1 MTSITSEDSELPQSY
16 SGIGFSG
23 QLSSHLYLNSNEA
36 LDEYYFR
43 FKRQILQYQSCTMG
57 LFPAIGSTEKPSRV
71 AFVRESIY
79 CATAAWSLAQAY
91 RRVDDDGGRAH
102 ELGQACVKC
111 MRGILFCWLRQ
122 ADRVELFKQSQSAS
136 TALHSVFDMV
146 TGDAIYSDAEYN
158 HLQIDA
164 VALYLIALSQM
175 TTSGLEIVYTTDE
188 VNFIQNLVFY
198 VERAYRT
205 PDFGMWERGSK
216 YNNGITELH
225 ASSIGMAKAA
235 LEAVNGCNLFGEQ
248 GAAWSV
254 IFVDIDAHNRNR
266 TIFESIL
273 PRESCSKNTD
283 GALLPTLGWPA
294 FAIHENPIKHR
305 AMNKMVRHLKGRYG
319 FKRFV
324 RDGYKTVVEDK
335 KRKHYEVA
343 EVKNFDGIESEWP
356 LFFIYM
362 IIDCIFRGDKE
373 GKQEYWDML
382 DRVLF
387 HSHDGQ
393 LVPMCYYVPWDVVEL
408 ERKKPG
414 SQDKVPSP
422 EGSTGG
428 IFMWGQA
435 LYFIAQLLNDELL
448 LVNQLDVIRRNLPAL
463 ERPKFSTR
471 YSKFQGTAPDLVI
484 QVVLIAESVR
494 LQQLLATYGIQTQT
508 PHQVEPIQIWS
519 PKELTKAY
527 SHLGVNNK
535 LGLSGRPSRPFG
547 VLSTSKIYRA
557 CSQTIVCYPLLFELS
572 DFYLAQDISL
582 VMDDCKNDLRFLSKC
597 WKLHGRPTW
606 CMIIREN
613 AIKGQ
618 NFGNFLGLLSQFKK
632 GIVDGIHIR
641 LGKLQSFLTT
651 GCVEHLDFLN
661 SIPDPEIFQAFEE
674 KVAITSFQS
683 LTEIPKITEKE
694 DDFQLDEKALEHM
707 STGDIL
713 QEYKRVNGITNQA
726 TILQVLLKRE
736 GPQFRLDGQQV
747 ASRIDVIINKAGV
760 RKKWSLVRLLSALL
774 GKGVD
779 SLAPS
784 ITSVLVRGKQVT
796 LGVFK
801 EEEVILDKPVAPSEL
816 IEILYRQCRP
826 YDIRQAVLQQEI
838 ILAIGKLIVLDPRL
852 FDGILKIRIGWILQ
866 AMVVEMENMEG
877 HYVDI
882 HSLSPHQVK
891 EMLFKVLTLNTVE
904 ADRRSP
910 FQKRQLDGALNRV
923 PKDFYCRIWK
933 ILERTPGG
941 IKVAGLYLPQQPTLS
956 DMTINELNFSLLVE
970 QMLCRLGDPVN
981 RQGIVEAVMVVSTI
995 LERNPELTFDKSVML
1010 DTLLMEAYTEFKKDN
1025 NMENCTDED
1034 GLRRF
1039 FNMPPNVRN
1048 GTTAY
1053 LSRAVMRHLLTGDFH
1068 SVAEDMCCVT

>member
-1 MTSITSEDSELPQSY
+1 
-16 SGIGFSG
+16 
-23 QLSSHLYLNSNEA
+23 
-36 LDEYYFR
+36 
-43 FKRQILQYQSCTMG
+43 
-57 LFPAIGSTEKPSRV
+57 
-71 AFVRESIY
+71 
-79 CATAAWSLAQAY
+79 
-91 RRVDDDGGRAH
+91 
-102 ELGQACVKC
+102 
-111 MRGILFCWLRQ
+111 
-122 ADRVELFKQSQSAS
+122 
-136 TALHSVFDMV
+136 MV
-146 TGDAIYSDAEYN
+146 TGDAIYSEAEYN

-164 VALYLIALSQM
+164 VALYLLTLSQM

-216 YNNGITELH
+216 YNNGTTELH

-294 FAIHENPIKHR
+294 FSIHENPIKHR
-305 AMNKMVRHLKGRYG
+305 AMKKAVHRLKGRYG
-319 FKRFV
+319 FKRFI
-324 RDGYKTVVEDK
+324 RDGYRTMMEDK
-335 KRKHYEVA
+335 KRRHYEVA
-343 EVKNFDGIESEWP
+343 EVKNFDGIECEWP
-356 LFFIYM
+356 MFFIYM
-362 IIDCIFRGDKE
+362 IIDCVFRGDKK
-373 GKQEYWDML
+373 GKDEYMALL
-382 DRVLF
+382 DKVLY
-387 HSHDGQ
+387 SSADGQ
-393 LVPMCYYVPWDVVEL
+393 LVPMCYYVPKEVL
-408 ERKKPG
+408 EFERCNPG
-414 SQDKVPSP
+414 SQEKVPSP

-428 IFMWGQA
+428 VFMWGQA
-435 LYFIAQLLNDELL
+435 LYFIAQLLNEELL
-448 LVNQLDVIRRNLPAL
+448 LVNELDVIRRNLPAL

-527 SHLGVNNK
+527 SHLGVNSK
-535 LGLSGRPSRPFG
+535 LGLTGRPSRPFG

-557 CSQTIVCYPLLFELS
+557 CSHTIVCYPLLFELS
-572 DFYLAQDISL
+572 DFYLAQDVAL
-582 VMDDCKNDLRFLSKC
+582 VMDDCKNDLAFLSKC

-618 NFGNFLGLLSQFKK
+618 NFGHFLNLLSQFKK
-632 GIVDGIHIR
+632 GNVDGIHIR

-661 SIPDPEIFQAFEE
+661 SIPDPDFQAFEE
-674 KVAITSFQS
+674 KVGVSSFRS
-683 LTEIPKITEKE
+683 LTEIPKITDKD
-694 DDFQLDEKALEHM
+694 DDFHLEEKVLERT
-707 STGDIL
+707 STPDL
-713 QEYKRVNGITNQA
+713 MNYYKSHNGITNQA
-726 TILQVLLKRE
+726 TILKVLFKRE
-736 GPQFRLDGQQV
+736 GPNFRCDGQTVSQRME
-747 ASRIDVIINKAGV
+747 AHITKAGV
-760 RKKWSLVRLLSALL
+760 CKKWSVVRLLSALL
-774 GKGVD
+774 GKSVD

-801 EEEVILDKPVAPSEL
+801 EDEVILDKPVAPKEL
-816 IEILYRQCRP
+816 TEILYRQCRP
-826 YDIRQAVLQQEI
+826 FDIRQAVLQQEI
-838 ILAIGKLIVLDPRL
+838 ILAIGKLIVFAPRL

-866 AMVVEMENMEG
+866 AMVVEMENMAG

-891 EMLFKVLTLNTVE
+891 ETLYTVLTLNTME
-904 ADRRSP
+904 AHRRTP

-956 DMTINELNFSLLVE
+956 DMTMNELNFSMLVE

-995 LERNPELTFDKSVML
+995 LERNPELSFDKSVML
-1010 DTLLMEAYTEFKKDN
+1010 DSLLMEAYAEFKKDN
-1025 NMENCTDED
+1025 NMEGCTDEE

-1053 LSRAVMRHLLTGDFH
+1053 LSRAVMKHLLNGGDFH
-1068 SVAEDMCCVT
+1068 TVAEDMCCVA